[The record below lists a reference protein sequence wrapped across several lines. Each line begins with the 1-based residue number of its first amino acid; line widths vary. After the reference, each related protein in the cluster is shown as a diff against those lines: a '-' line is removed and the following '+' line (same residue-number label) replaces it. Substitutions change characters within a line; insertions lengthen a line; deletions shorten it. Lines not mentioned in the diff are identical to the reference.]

1 MRLRSLRV
9 FGAGVAALLIAI
21 QPALA
26 HAQAEGLKVSPAVL
40 EDNAALGQV
49 YQFSVTVTNLA
60 QTETSLVAKAR
71 DIKGLDESGLPI
83 FASPGET
90 TDYSLSSW
98 IDLPSDAIT
107 LGPGETR
114 SIPFSVRVPADASP
128 GAHFGG
134 VFLESEAP
142 SLASSGAGIGYSV
155 GTIIDLK
162 LPGDVVED
170 AQLREFSTKQFIY
183 GTPAVAFSAKVSN
196 LGNVLARPTG
206 VIEITDMFG
215 KKVGTVNINET
226 AAPVFPGSDR
236 SYAASWDS
244 DSFAFGRYQAV
255 LSLVYGDQERKTI
268 SATASFW
275 ILPLKPILF
284 VAGFLLGLI
293 LAIFIAV
300 RVYIRRTLRVMG
312 AGRGRIVQQT
322 AVRRQRS
329 VSLMMVTVV
338 SVTLFALVFLG
349 FLFFV
354 FA

>member
-1 MRLRSLRV
+1 MRYASLGG
-9 FGAGVAALLIAI
+9 FGVGMAMLLIGI
-21 QPALA
+21 QPAIA

-49 YQFSVTVTNLA
+49 YQFAVTVTNLA
-60 QTETSLVAKAR
+60 HTETTLVAKAR
-71 DIKGLDESGLPI
+71 DIKGLDETGLPI

-98 IDLPSDAIT
+98 IDLPRDPIT

-142 SLASSGAGIGYSV
+142 KLSSSGAGIGYSV

-170 AQLREFSTKQFIY
+170 AQLREFSTKRFIY
-183 GTPAVAFSAKVSN
+183 GSPSVSFTAKVSN

-206 VIEITDMFG
+206 IIEITDMFG
-215 KKVGTVNINET
+215 KKVGTVNVNDT
-226 AAPVFPGSDR
+226 AAPVFPGSER
-236 SYAASWDS
+236 SYAADWEGN
-244 DSFAFGRYQAV
+244 SFAFGRYQAV

-275 ILPLKPILF
+275 VLPLKPILF
-284 VAGFLLGLI
+284 IAGFLMGLI
-293 LAIFIAV
+293 LTIFVGV
-300 RVYIRRTLRVMG
+300 RLYIRKTLRAMG
-312 AGRGRIVQQT
+312 AGKRVVPQS
-322 AVRRQRS
+322 VRRQRS